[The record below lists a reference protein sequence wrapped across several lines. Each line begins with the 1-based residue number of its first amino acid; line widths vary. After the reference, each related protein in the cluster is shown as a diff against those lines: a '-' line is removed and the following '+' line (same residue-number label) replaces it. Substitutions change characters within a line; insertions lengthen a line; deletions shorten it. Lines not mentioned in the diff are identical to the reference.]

1 MYRMIHAHVQ
11 NLSSVGCLSIMLHL
25 RGAPCCAVPPC
36 LSKINYLLDSLAFL
50 RSLGFLGD
58 GDLLT
63 DCIGDAFLRLVGLG
77 ERLRLGLED
86 SRRLTLS
93 GD

>member
-1 MYRMIHAHVQ
+1 
-11 NLSSVGCLSIMLHL
+11 MLHR
-25 RGAPCCAVPPC
+25 RGAPCHAASSC
-36 LSKINYLLDSLAFL
+36 LSTINYLLDSVTFL

-58 GDLLT
+58 DGDLLT
-63 DCIGDAFLRLVGLG
+63 DCTGDAFLRLTGLG
-77 ERLRLGLED
+77 ERLRLGLGLED